1 MSIGIKNINIKLNDD
16 AWGALFSHPFTW
28 LCIRTNP
35 KSLGSRPCLPYAD
48 GVEHALCNGDRALSF
63 GWHLFCLHPTPFFL
77 IPIWLQ
83 LLQFRSVQF
92 SHSVVSDSLQP
103 HELQHTRPPCAS
115 PTPRVHSNSHPSSQW
130 CRPAISS
137 SVVPFSSAPNPCRH
151 QSLFQWVN
159 SSYEVA
165 KVLEFQL

>member
-1 MSIGIKNINIKLNDD
+1 MSTGIKNINIKLNDD

-103 HELQHTRPPCAS
+103 HELQHARPPCAS

-137 SVVPFSSAPNPCRH
+137 SVVPFSSCH
-151 QSLFQWVN
+151 
-159 SSYEVA
+159 
-165 KVLEFQL
+165 